1 MGLTFPHR
9 RQLLLNEMATIQD
22 VVDLYRILKDE
33 RQAMFYLSLCAIA
46 SKERISL
53 KVELQSLGREQ
64 EFHHL
69 N

>member
-1 MGLTFPHR
+1 
-9 RQLLLNEMATIQD
+9 MATIQD

-33 RQAMFYLSLCAIA
+33 RQAMFHLSLCAIA